1 MNNKNVF
8 LEEEIPYKK
17 LEKIGIDRKSIL
29 QMPKELIE
37 PLLGGRQTPLIQ
49 AAFKTT
55 EGKIMQIP
63 LKLQLVRDKEGNASI
78 MVFPARK
85 EVNND
90 IKLSPYELERL
101 QKGEILKKEVNNDGT
116 RRVKFIQLDRETNN
130 LLLRNISSVRLQ
142 DKLKD
147 IEKIKDIELGAQ
159 QKQAIVE
166 GKAVELN
173 VGNQKVT
180 VGVDLKEPQGFKIV
194 KGDMR
199 EWEIQQMIRYDLEH
213 EGFMGY
219 VKTDQNRWEYQ
230 QVVDKLQHKGETN
243 FSQKQENKQSSG
255 IKM

>member
-1 MNNKNVF
+1 M
-8 LEEEIPYKK
+8 
-17 LEKIGIDRKSIL
+17 
-29 QMPKELIE
+29 
-37 PLLGGRQTPLIQ
+37 
-49 AAFKTT
+49 
-55 EGKIMQIP
+55 
-63 LKLQLVRDKEGNASI
+63 
-78 MVFPARK
+78 
-85 EVNND
+85 
-90 IKLSPYELERL
+90 
-101 QKGEILKKEVNNDGT
+101 
-116 RRVKFIQLDRETNN
+116 
-130 LLLRNISSVRLQ
+130 
-142 DKLKD
+142 KD

-199 EWEIQQMIRYDLEH
+199 EWEMQQMIRYDLEH

-243 FSQKQENKQSSG
+243 LSQKQENKQSSG

>member
-116 RRVKFIQLDRETNN
+116 RRVKFIQLDRETN
-130 LLLRNISSVRLQ
+130 
-142 DKLKD
+142 
-147 IEKIKDIELGAQ
+147 
-159 QKQAIVE
+159 
-166 GKAVELN
+166 KAVSTCKCTARKVKEYFRKN
-173 VGNQKVT
+173 TQK
-180 VGVDLKEPQGFKIV
+180 GYENLIFLS
-194 KGDMR
+194 GDGLFF
-199 EWEIQQMIRYDLEH
+199 QQLC
-213 EGFMGY
+213 
-219 VKTDQNRWEYQ
+219 
-230 QVVDKLQHKGETN
+230 
-243 FSQKQENKQSSG
+243 
-255 IKM
+255 